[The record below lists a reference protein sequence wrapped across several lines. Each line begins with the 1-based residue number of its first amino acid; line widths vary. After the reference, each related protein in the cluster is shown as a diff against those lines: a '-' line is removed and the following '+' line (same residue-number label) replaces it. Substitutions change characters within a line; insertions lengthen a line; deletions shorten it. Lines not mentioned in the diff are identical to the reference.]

1 MSQATRL
8 KALSAELEAAREL
21 AELLERQR
29 DALIAQDT
37 ERLDEVTAGLQER
50 ADQFRYLVQTR
61 EQAFREAGELG
72 SEDIAFLRE
81 LHSVEAQLQSLA
93 QLNQQIIADRLA
105 YVRVL
110 LSRLCPDEGQVGY
123 AVTRKSATGKGGPG
137 ASGMA
142 RSA

>member
-8 KALSAELEAAREL
+8 KALAAELEAAREL
-21 AELLERQR
+21 AGLLESQR

-37 ERLDEVTAGLQER
+37 ERLDEVTAALQEHTG
-50 ADQFRYLVQTR
+50 QFRYLVQTR
-61 EQAFREAGELG
+61 EQAFREAPELDT
-72 SEDIAFLRE
+72 EDIAFLRE

-110 LSRLCPDEGQVGY
+110 LSRICPDEGEIGY
-123 AVTRKSATGKGGPG
+123 APTRRTAMGKGGAG